1 MGKATRAA
9 YGETLVELV
18 EEGLNIVVVEAD
30 LSGSTTTAKLG
41 AAYPERLVN
50 VGIAEQNMTCVAAGL
65 SATGRIA
72 FTGSFAVFGAGRAYE
87 QIRNTVCYN
96 NFDVKIAPTH
106 SGVTVGP
113 DGGSHQ
119 MLEDIA
125 LMRVLPNMRVLV
137 PADYVSAKAAIR
149 LAAKTPG
156 PFYVRLGR
164 VGVPDVYEEGFEL
177 ELGRAYI
184 LREGTDVTLAACGIE
199 VAKALEA
206 AEMLQKQGIS
216 AEVLDMVSVKP
227 LDVDTLVESVL
238 KTGRIV
244 TCEEHSVLGGLGS
257 AVSEVLS
264 EVAPTPTRRIGVADR
279 FGTSGTPDE
288 LIEYFG
294 LGADAIVEAA
304 LELFRL

>member
-18 EEGLNIVVVEAD
+18 EEGMNIVAVEAD

-41 AAYPERLVN
+41 AAYPERLIN

-65 SATGRIA
+65 SATGRVA

-137 PADYVSAKAAIR
+137 PADYRSAKAAIR

-156 PFYVRLGR
+156 PFYIRLGR
-164 VGVPDVYEEGFEL
+164 AGVQDVHEEGFEL
-177 ELGRAYI
+177 ELGRAYV
-184 LREGTDVTLAACGIE
+184 LREGTDVTIAACGIE
-199 VAKALEA
+199 VAGALEA
-206 AEMLQKQGIS
+206 AVLLEEKGIS
-216 AEVLDMVSVKP
+216 AEVLDMVSIKP

-257 AVSEVLS
+257 AISEVLS

-279 FGTSGTPDE
+279 FGTSGTPEE

-294 LGADAIVEAA
+294 LDAGSIVQAA
-304 LELFRL
+304 LELF